1 MESVRYN
8 PTRWIDQR
16 THASVAIQQLCER
29 NRVTRESI
37 EESRPLQRLLLAA
50 LYESRGVQT
59 TELSTAAVGGSIW
72 RPWFSLDLV
81 ELVVAQLDASRSCPP
96 SGARHQRLSD
106 SFDWHV
112 HQLWL
117 LGYS

>member
-8 PTRWIDQR
+8 PSRWIDQR
-16 THASVAIQQLCER
+16 THASVAIQQLCQR
-29 NRVTRESI
+29 NRATRESI
-37 EESRPLQRLLLAA
+37 EASRPLQRLLLAA
-50 LYESRGVQT
+50 LYESRAGVQT
-59 TELSTAAVGGSIW
+59 AALSTGAVGG
-72 RPWFSLDLV
+72 FSLDLV
-81 ELVVAQLDASRSCPP
+81 ELVAAQLDASRSCPP